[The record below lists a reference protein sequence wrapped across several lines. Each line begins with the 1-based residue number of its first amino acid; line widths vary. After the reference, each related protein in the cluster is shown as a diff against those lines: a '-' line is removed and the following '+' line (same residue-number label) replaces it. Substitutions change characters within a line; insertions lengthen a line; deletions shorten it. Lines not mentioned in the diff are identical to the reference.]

1 MTDLSSMTYS
11 SEPPNMS
18 KIIDISKMLDI
29 NVQKDWYVHNFLFVQ
44 NDPNVN
50 KYEIDQIAD

>member
-44 NDPNVN
+44 NDPNVK